1 MGFMRFDSITSVKIV
16 DIELDEK
23 NYRFGMATS
32 QQDCINKIYNHSP
45 ENFKKIMGDI
55 AENDLG
61 EHLLVYKNEKKLTIL
76 DGNRRASILKILNNP
91 ELAPNESIKNL
102 AKQLRQNAKCDLNFV
117 GAFVSENLE
126 AISKTVYER
135 HAATGGVGR
144 IKWSA
149 YANARFRYDI
159 QQHGDSNWIAIALL
173 LHFQNTN
180 NKYNDFISDSH
191 FSFETFTRVIR
202 SAYQLGY
209 IDHSIFDVSISA
221 LLPNTPAYKL
231 ALSFV
236 ETLLELLK
244 NREISLSREGN
255 YASAKNIELF
265 LKQYFSIVT
274 TIKPPTLK
282 NTRKKK
288 ELLPIISDQPPQV
301 SPPNNSIPAESLK
314 KSVDEL
320 QGELLLGNNQLQPV
334 KLDKPKFDKKI
345 LKNDSLTLAINSLE
359 VPKFNVL
366 YKSLLTI
373 DPTEHPLLTIVGIWS
388 LLDSLARL
396 DSSYSKDFAGYFKGK
411 LQNYSFDNAEDSKS
425 DKEIL
430 DWLSKEGNFTKHS
443 NNYATFNG
451 LEIAQKFNRIQ
462 SIIGFVVAEHILKAL
477 KQKSGQ

>member
-1 MGFMRFDSITSVKIV
+1 MRFDSITSVKIA

-45 ENFKKIMGDI
+45 ENFKNIMEDI
-55 AENDLG
+55 AANDLG
-61 EHLLVYKNEKKLTIL
+61 EQLLVYKNKNKLTIL

-91 ELAPNESIKNL
+91 ELSPNESIKNL
-102 AKQLRQNAKCDLNFV
+102 AKHLRQNAKCDLNFV
-117 GAFVSENLE
+117 GAFVSDNLE
-126 AISKTVYER
+126 VISKTVYER
-135 HAATGGVGR
+135 HAASGGVGR

-149 YANARFRYDI
+149 YANARFRYDTK
-159 QQHGDSNWIAIALL
+159 QHGDSNWIAIALL

-180 NKYNDFISDSH
+180 NKYNDFISDSQ

-209 IDHSIFDVSISA
+209 IDHSIFDVTTSA
-221 LLPNTPAYKL
+221 LLPNTTAYEL
-231 ALSFV
+231 TLSFV

-255 YASAKNIELF
+255 YASAKNIESF
-265 LKQYFSIVT
+265 LEKYFSIVT
-274 TIKPPTLK
+274 TIKPPSLR
-282 NTRKKK
+282 NTRKMK
-288 ELLPIISDQPPQV
+288 EPPVAVSTSPKISPHNNNVQPE
-301 SPPNNSIPAESLK
+301 NLK
-314 KSVDEL
+314 KTVDEL
-320 QGELLLGNNQLQPV
+320 QGELLLGNNKPQSI

-345 LKNDSLTLAINSLE
+345 LKNNLLTLAINSLE
-359 VPKFNVL
+359 IPKFNAL

-396 DSSYSKDFAGYFKGK
+396 DSSYSKDFSGYFKGK
-411 LQNYSFDNAEDSKS
+411 LQNYSFDNAEDAKS

-462 SIIGFVVAEHILKAL
+462 NIIGFVVSEHILKAL